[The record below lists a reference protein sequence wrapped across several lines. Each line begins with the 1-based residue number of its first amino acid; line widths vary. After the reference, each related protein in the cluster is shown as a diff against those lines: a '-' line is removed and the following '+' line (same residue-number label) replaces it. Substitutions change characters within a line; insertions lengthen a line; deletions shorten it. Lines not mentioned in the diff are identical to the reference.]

1 MFSSTSKIV
10 INRPIEAVF
19 DYLSHMENEPLWYPE
34 VKRVTAVNDDPPG
47 VGKTYEMMA
56 RRGRQNQE
64 GGYEITR
71 FEPPTV
77 MELKVWEAAHAG
89 TTSYEL
95 EQVNGGTRLV
105 YTTKMS
111 LGGIAKLFEPVIGWE
126 TRRTRGPRMLE
137 NLRHI
142 LETDQPD

>member
-19 DYLSHMENEPLWYPE
+19 DYLSHMENEPLWNLE
-34 VKRVTAVNDDPPG
+34 VKQVTAVNDNPPG

-56 RRGRQNQE
+56 RRGRQDQE

-71 FEPPTV
+71 YESPTV
-77 MELKVWEAAHAG
+77 IELKVFEAAHTG

-95 EQVNGGTRLV
+95 EGVNGGTRLV

-126 TRRTRGPRMLE
+126 TTRTRGPRMMG
-137 NLRHI
+137 NLKDI
-142 LETDQPD
+142 LETAQPD